1 MLGMLRR
8 TLAPVLA
15 LVLAAA
21 ALVGCGGDDGTVLTV
36 YSGRTTSLID
46 PLLQE
51 FAQESGVDVAVK
63 YGDSAELAVL
73 IAEEG
78 DRSPADVFISQSPGA
93 IGFLEGR
100 ERLAELPEDLVTA
113 VPERFRPD
121 SGTWVG
127 LSGRVRTIVYHTG
140 RVEAS
145 EVPDSVFDLTAPE
158 FRGRVGLAP
167 TNGSFQDFISTMRA
181 MVGDDRTL
189 EWLTQMRENRVR
201 TYQNNIAILEAVRR
215 GEVDFGLVNHYYNER
230 EKAENPGTPTE
241 NHFLAGDDPG
251 AVILTTAVGVTATAG
266 DRAEDAQRL
275 VEFLVGRRAQ
285 EYFAQETF
293 EYPLASGVEPAVDLP
308 ALDEIPSPRVDL
320 SGLGDD
326 LRRTRDLIRESGL
339 ERA

>member
-1 MLGMLRR
+1 
-8 TLAPVLA
+8 
-15 LVLAAA
+15 
-21 ALVGCGGDDGTVLTV
+21 
-36 YSGRTTSLID
+36 
-46 PLLQE
+46 
-51 FAQESGVDVAVK
+51 
-63 YGDSAELAVL
+63 
-73 IAEEG
+73 
-78 DRSPADVFISQSPGA
+78 
-93 IGFLEGR
+93 
-100 ERLAELPEDLVTA
+100 
-113 VPERFRPD
+113 
-121 SGTWVG
+121 
-127 LSGRVRTIVYHTG
+127 
-140 RVEAS
+140 
-145 EVPDSVFDLTAPE
+145 
-158 FRGRVGLAP
+158 
-167 TNGSFQDFISTMRA
+167 